1 MKIEKKRKKVNKTKR
16 RINSKIKNNY
26 FLLFFYFTSIYS
38 SFVFVLFTFL
48 FFLSLALFFLPSVLA
63 SGRKKE
69 EGARERKERE
79 EGIGLQ
85 DTGKTDNKIK
95 GILLFFLC
103 PGPFRLLTFYY
114 FPFFIYPFH
123 FPICLFSVA

>member
-1 MKIEKKRKKVNKTKR
+1 
-16 RINSKIKNNY
+16 
-26 FLLFFYFTSIYS
+26 
-38 SFVFVLFTFL
+38 LFTFL